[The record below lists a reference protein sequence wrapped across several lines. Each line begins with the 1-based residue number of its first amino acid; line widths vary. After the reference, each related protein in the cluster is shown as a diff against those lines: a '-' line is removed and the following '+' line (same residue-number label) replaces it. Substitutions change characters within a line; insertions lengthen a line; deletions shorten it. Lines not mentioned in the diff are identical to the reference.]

1 MKNIF
6 LFILALGLTFNLFGQ
21 TDAIIMEIDGKP
33 VTKSEF
39 LQIYLK
45 NNNDPKY
52 DKETMDEYMELFR
65 KFKLKVAE
73 AEALGYDTV
82 PRLKKELEGYRKQ
95 LATPYLTDSSMN
107 QIMVKESYDR
117 VSEEIRASHI
127 LLRLNPDVIPKDTL
141 LAYNRLI
148 KMRKEIMDGKD
159 FEMVAKGKSGSEDP
173 SVKDNGGD
181 LGYFTAFQMV
191 TPFEDAAYTTPIGE
205 VSMPIRTKFGYHI
218 IQVVDK
224 RPARGT
230 ITAAHIMVTKGDNS
244 GAEEEGSSAS
254 AKKKIDEIYM
264 RLKNGEDFEGLAKQ
278 FSDDP
283 STNSKGGVLPTF
295 GSGTTTRMVTNF
307 EDAAFSIQEDGGI
320 CEPIQTQYGW
330 HIIKRLNLLP
340 LASFDKMKKELENR
354 VSRDDR
360 AKRTQDSFVKKLK
373 QDYSYKAKSVRRVN
387 YFKNVIDS
395 TYFAGEFKADQ
406 VKKNKLLYK
415 IDGQK
420 IRQSEFAGFLAKTYR
435 TQPQQSVET
444 LVDNQYKEFEKSQI
458 LGYEESKL
466 EMKYP
471 AFKSL
476 MQEYHDGILL
486 YEVMSD
492 KVWNKGMKDT
502 TGLKTFFENNRED
515 YMWGARYDAMVY
527 ECLNMD
533 VAKQVSDMTKNDT
546 ITSKHVIDK
555 INAESQLNLS
565 VKTNKFEVDKTPFL
579 TNANLKKG
587 INPVYSFE
595 EKYYVVKVEN
605 ILPAGMKELNE
616 TRGAVTSDYQN
627 YLEKEWLMEIEK
639 KHPVIIYTEV
649 LYNLNK

>member
-330 HIIKRLNLLP
+330 HIIKRLNLVP

>member
-330 HIIKRLNLLP
+330 HIIKRLNLVP

-420 IRQSEFAGFLAKTYR
+420 IRQSEFAGFF
-435 TQPQQSVET
+435 S
-444 LVDNQYKEFEKSQI
+444 
-458 LGYEESKL
+458 
-466 EMKYP
+466 
-471 AFKSL
+471 
-476 MQEYHDGILL
+476 
-486 YEVMSD
+486 
-492 KVWNKGMKDT
+492 
-502 TGLKTFFENNRED
+502 EN
-515 YMWGARYDAMVY
+515 V
-527 ECLNMD
+527 
-533 VAKQVSDMTKNDT
+533 
-546 ITSKHVIDK
+546 
-555 INAESQLNLS
+555 
-565 VKTNKFEVDKTPFL
+565 
-579 TNANLKKG
+579 
-587 INPVYSFE
+587 
-595 EKYYVVKVEN
+595 
-605 ILPAGMKELNE
+605 
-616 TRGAVTSDYQN
+616 
-627 YLEKEWLMEIEK
+627 
-639 KHPVIIYTEV
+639 
-649 LYNLNK
+649 

>member
-387 YFKNVIDS
+387 YLKNVIDS

-595 EKYYVVKVEN
+595 EKYYVVIVEN

>member
-52 DKETMDEYMELFR
+52 DKETMDEYMKLFR

-330 HIIKRLNLLP
+330 HIIKRLNLVP

>member
-330 HIIKRLNLLP
+330 HIIKRLNLVP

-387 YFKNVIDS
+387 YLKNVIDS

>member
-159 FEMVAKGKSGSEDP
+159 FEMVAKGKNGSEDP

-330 HIIKRLNLLP
+330 HIIKRLNLVP

-492 KVWNKGMKDT
+492 KVWNEGMKDT

>member
-117 VSEEIRASHI
+117 LSEEIRASHI

-330 HIIKRLNLLP
+330 HIIKRLNLVP

>member
-254 AKKKIDEIYM
+254 VKKKIDEIYM

-330 HIIKRLNLLP
+330 HIIKRLNLVP

>member
-533 VAKQVSDMTKNDT
+533 VAKQVSDMIKNDT

>member
-330 HIIKRLNLLP
+330 HIIKRLNLVP

-627 YLEKEWLMEIEK
+627 YLEKEWLMEIEN